1 MAAPPVLPLAFARSL
16 DSRRF
21 RAWARRALV
30 ATVAL
35 AAVATA
41 LSLPARQLWFADLL
55 TFARQQLFALA
66 LAALAAALLARLPR
80 LALAAAL
87 VAAANGYLVAA
98 TLEPP
103 APTPA
108 GGERLRV
115 LTLNVLT
122 QNYYTNRVERFFRR
136 AGADVLVL
144 QELTPYWGE
153 QLESLRDLYPHVW
166 PALTPFTGEIAIL
179 SRHPIAEA
187 EVLPAPPGTV
197 AGPHNRPVRAV
208 LQVGKAR
215 VALYGVHPD
224 TPRSPEQWRRRNAQ
238 LRWLAVEIQARGA
251 EPRIVAGDFNTPPW
265 SPHLADFLRATGL
278 RDASGGG
285 PRRPTR
291 QPRLLAP
298 YLSWL
303 GAPVDHLLVSAG
315 VAVEAFAV
323 GRDVWSDHLPVIA
336 DLALPA
342 ATAAQLSGVSPA
354 R

>member
-1 MAAPPVLPLAFARSL
+1 MAAPPVLSLASARSL
-16 DSRRF
+16 GAPRP

-30 ATVAL
+30 GAVAL

-41 LSLPARQLWFADLL
+41 LSLLARQLWLADLL

-103 APTPA
+103 APAPA

-115 LTLNVLT
+115 LTLNVFT

-136 AGADVLVL
+136 TGADVLVL
-144 QELTPYWGE
+144 QELTAYWAQE
-153 QLESLRDLYPHVW
+153 LEALRDLYPHAW
-166 PALTPFTGEIAIL
+166 PPLTPFTSEIAIL

-187 EVLPAPPGTV
+187 DVLPAPPGTV
-197 AGPHNRPVRAV
+197 AGPASRPVRAV
-208 LQVGKAR
+208 LQLGEAR
-215 VALYGVHPD
+215 VELYGVHPD

-238 LRWLAVEIQARGA
+238 LRWLAAEIQARGGA
-251 EPRIVAGDFNTPPW
+251 EPRIVAGDFNAPPW
-265 SPHLADFLRATGL
+265 SPHFRDFLGSVGL

-336 DLALPA
+336 DLRLPQA
-342 ATAAQLSGVSPA
+342 SGASPA